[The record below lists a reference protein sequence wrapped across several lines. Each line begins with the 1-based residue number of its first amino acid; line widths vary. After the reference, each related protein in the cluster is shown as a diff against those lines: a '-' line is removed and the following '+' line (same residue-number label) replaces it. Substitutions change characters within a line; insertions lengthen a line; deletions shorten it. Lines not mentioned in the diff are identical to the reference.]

1 MPRTRYDDDD
11 YGDDASGGAGGSYG
25 GGFYGTGVP
34 SQTGGS
40 CGSAGGGQRG
50 GGCSGGGCGGPRAGA
65 PLSARDLPQEIDLDN
80 DDDDLSEAPSEECA
94 RCGREYYGE
103 FCPACG
109 PEGGPDHQPKA
120 WVRLLGLALV
130 LAFVIAAMS
139 LLR

>member
-34 SQTGGS
+34 SQAGGS
-40 CGSAGGGQRG
+40 RGSGGRGG

-65 PLSARDLPQEIDLDN
+65 PLTDRDLPQEIDM
-80 DDDDLSEAPSEECA
+80 DDDDDVSEAPSEECA

-120 WVRLLGLALV
+120 WVRLLGLTLV